1 MRLIRIDPVGQ
12 ERPVVLDGDEA
23 LDASSVLMDFDRTWW
38 TNGGPERLTAARS
51 EGRLPR
57 ANIDGQRIDAP
68 GGHRRDVMELWIDGL
83 GRQRQDLGAA

>member
-1 MRLIRIDPVGQ
+1 MRLTRIDPVGP

-23 LDASSVLMDFDRTWW
+23 PDASSVHMDFDRTWW

-68 GGHRRDVMELWIDGL
+68 AGPRRDVMELWIDGL

>member
-1 MRLIRIDPVGQ
+1 MRLMRIGPVGA

-23 LDASSVLMDFDRTWW
+23 LDASSLVTDFDRTWW
-38 TNGGPERLTAARS
+38 TNGGPERLAPAHS
-51 EGRLPR
+51 EGRLHR

-83 GRQRQDLGAA
+83 GRQRQELGAA